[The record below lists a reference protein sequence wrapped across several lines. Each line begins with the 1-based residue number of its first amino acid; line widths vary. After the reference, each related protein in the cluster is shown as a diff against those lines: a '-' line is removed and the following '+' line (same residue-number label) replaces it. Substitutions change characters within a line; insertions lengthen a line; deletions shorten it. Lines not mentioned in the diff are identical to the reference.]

1 MVDAL
6 REARRVLKPR
16 AVLINLQPLTMP
28 LIVEVMIA
36 ARPVWA
42 KEVPSYSA
50 PEDVAAA
57 EAAVQQAL
65 ASEWFAFEKS
75 LPYHLDIRCD
85 NAADLSAYA
94 QSRKLS
100 EAEIPYE
107 EVEGQRLA
115 LSRSGE
121 TARLRCRR
129 PWSLSV
135 YRKR

>member
-16 AVLINLQPLTMP
+16 EVLINLQPITMP

-65 ASEWFAFEKS
+65 TSEWFAFEKS
-75 LPYHLDIRCD
+75 LPYHLDICCD
-85 NAADLSAYA
+85 NAADLRAYA

-107 EVEGQRLA
+107 ELEERRLA
-115 LSRSGE
+115 LSADGE
-121 TARLRCRR
+121 TARLRCR
-129 PWSLSV
+129 
-135 YRKR
+135 